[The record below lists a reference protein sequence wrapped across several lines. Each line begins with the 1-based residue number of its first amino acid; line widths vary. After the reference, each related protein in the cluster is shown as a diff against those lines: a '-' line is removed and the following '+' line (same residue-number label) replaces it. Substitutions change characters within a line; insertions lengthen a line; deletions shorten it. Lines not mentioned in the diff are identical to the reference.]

1 MTTEAEINAKHFPI
15 INALS
20 DKVTAAKAASRD
32 AYAAYFRTHEGLRG
46 QKGGEAWI
54 AYEAA
59 KAARIAAEADLDR
72 AFDARTAD
80 KKKLNAASRKAQRN
94 R

>member
-20 DKVTAAKAASRD
+20 DKVDAAKAASRD
-32 AYAAYFRTHEGLRG
+32 AFAAYQRSRESLRLE
-46 QKGGEAWI
+46 KGGEAWI

-59 KAARIAAEADLDR
+59 KAARIAAEADLER
-72 AFDARTAD
+72 AYDARTAD